1 MSEVFARVTHTH
13 DFLALQ
19 LTPCAGQ
26 LYRWLLRRKPAGRS
40 QEFELNEFSEW
51 TGLGR
56 KRSYSIRHIQ
66 RSLLELA
73 ECGLVEVVRK
83 YSGKI
88 FKLVANHPQLDKNVA
103 ELDQN
108 VQIGMEMSKIEAS
121 NPCSSVLSYR
131 ERIET
136 TDKPSTHPA
145 AVNKENQTNQRKKN
159 QEESLAIDLLK
170 SSDLNAKLTNS
181 VQDAEIDTFSASGE
195 QRETLN
201 QVEAAIAP
209 IPLNPQIAAV
219 VLEATLTTV
228 QDAIALVKERKQS
241 GEVKNPAGLL
251 VDAIRGQWKAAQR
264 STSATSEF
272 NDWYHKAYAAGLI
285 EYFTS
290 SDPKVT
296 GLPLGSIGVLRR
308 GSEVWEDWRA
318 IAFESQAPSNPAG
331 KEALQIL

>member
-1 MSEVFARVTHTH
+1 MSEVFARVTHAH
-13 DFLALQ
+13 DALALQ

-26 LYRWLLRRKPAGRS
+26 LYRWLLRRRPAGRP

-51 TGLGR
+51 TGENR
-56 KRSYSIRHIQ
+56 RRSYSIRHIQ
-66 RSLLELA
+66 RSLFELVNS
-73 ECGLVEVVRK
+73 GLVEVVRK

-88 FKLVANHPQLDKNVA
+88 FKLVANHPQSDKNVQN
-103 ELDQN
+103 LDQN
-108 VQIGMEMSKIEAS
+108 VQVGMEMSKMRAS
-121 NPCSSVLSYR
+121 NHCSSVTSYR
-131 ERIET
+131 EMLET

-145 AVNKENQTNQRKKN
+145 AVNKKNQTS
-159 QEESLAIDLLK
+159 QEEKDQEKTLDIDPLK
-170 SSDLNAKLTNS
+170 ISDLNAKPTNL
-181 VQDAEIDTFSASGE
+181 VKDAEIDNFSASGE
-195 QRETLN
+195 QREILN
-201 QVEAAIAP
+201 EVEAAIAP

-251 VDAIRGQWKAAQR
+251 VDAIRGQWKPAQR
-264 STSATSEF
+264 STSATAEF

-290 SDPKVT
+290 SDGKVT
-296 GLPLGSIGVLRR
+296 GLPPGSIGVMRR

-318 IAFESQAPSNPAG
+318 IVTLNVLHTNRD
-331 KEALQIL
+331 KI

>member
-1 MSEVFARVTHTH
+1 MSEVFARVTHAH
-13 DFLALQ
+13 DALALQ

-51 TGLGR
+51 TGVGR

-73 ECGLVEVVRK
+73 ESGLVEVVRK

-88 FKLVANHPQLDKNVA
+88 FKLVANHPQSDKNVA

-108 VQIGMEMSKIEAS
+108 VQVGMEMSKIGAS

-131 ERIET
+131 EILET
-136 TDKPSTHPA
+136 TDRPSTLPA
-145 AVNKENQTNQRKKN
+145 AVKNKNQNNKEFED
-159 QEESLAIDLLK
+159 QEKTLDIEPLK
-170 SSDLNAKLTNS
+170 GLDLNAGSINL
-181 VQDAEIDTFSASGE
+181 VQDAEIDHFSASGE
-195 QRETLN
+195 QREILI

-228 QDAIALVKERKQS
+228 QDAIALVKERKRS

-251 VDAIRGQWKAAQR
+251 VDAIRERWKPAQ
-264 STSATSEF
+264 SAKSVTTEF
-272 NDWYHKAYAAGLI
+272 NIWYHKAYAAGLI

-290 SDPKVT
+290 SDSQVT
-296 GLPLGSIGVLRR
+296 GLPSGSIGVLRH

-318 IAFESQAPSNPAG
+318 IATSSHFLGSS
-331 KEALQIL
+331 

>member
-1 MSEVFARVTHTH
+1 MSEVFARVTHAH
-13 DFLALQ
+13 DALALQ

-26 LYRWLLRRKPAGRS
+26 LYRWLLRRRPAGRP
-40 QEFELNEFSEW
+40 QEFELDEFSEW
-51 TGLGR
+51 TGTSR

-66 RSLLELA
+66 RSLFELVNS
-73 ECGLVEVVRK
+73 GLVEVVRK

-88 FKLVANHPQLDKNVA
+88 FKLVANHPHSDKNVQKL
-103 ELDQN
+103 EQN
-108 VQIGMEMSKIEAS
+108 VQVGMEMSKIEAS

-131 ERIET
+131 EKLET
-136 TDKPSTHPA
+136 TEKPSTHPA
-145 AVNKENQTNQRKKN
+145 AKSDRNQNQDLKD
-159 QEESLAIDLLK
+159 QEKASKVEIPKIPDP
-170 SSDLNAKLTNS
+170 NAGLINL
-181 VQDAEIDTFSASGE
+181 VQDSETDNFSASGE
-195 QRETLN
+195 QREILI

-251 VDAIRGQWKAAQR
+251 VDAIRGQWKPAQR
-264 STSATSEF
+264 TLDATAEF
-272 NDWYHKAYAAGLI
+272 NHWYREAYAAGLI

-290 SDPKVT
+290 SDSRVT
-296 GLPLGSIGVLRR
+296 GLPPGSIGVLRR

-318 IAFESQAPSNPAG
+318 IA
-331 KEALQIL
+331 LR

>member
-1 MSEVFARVTHTH
+1 MSEVFARVTHAH
-13 DFLALQ
+13 DALALQ

-26 LYRWLLRRKPAGRS
+26 LYRWLLRRRPAGRS

-66 RSLLELA
+66 RSLIELA
-73 ECGLVEVVRK
+73 ESGLVELVRK

-88 FKLVANHPQLDKNVA
+88 FKLVANHPKLDKNVQN
-103 ELDQN
+103 LDQN
-108 VQIGMEMSKIEAS
+108 VQFGMGMSKIEPS

-136 TDKPSTHPA
+136 TDKPSTLPA
-145 AVNKENQTNQRKKN
+145 AAKNENQNS
-159 QEESLAIDLLK
+159 QEFEDQGKTLDIESLK
-170 SSDLNAKLTNS
+170 CSDPNAELTNL
-181 VQDAEIDTFSASGE
+181 VQDAETDYFSASGE
-195 QRETLN
+195 QREILN

-228 QDAIALVKERKQS
+228 QDAIALVRERKQS

-251 VDAIRGQWKAAQR
+251 VDAIRGRWKPAQR
-264 STSATSEF
+264 SARATAEF

-290 SDPKVT
+290 SDSKVT
-296 GLPLGSIGVLRR
+296 GLPPGSIGVLRC

-318 IAFESQAPSNPAG
+318 IAAESG
-331 KEALQIL
+331 K

>member
-1 MSEVFARVTHTH
+1 MSEVFARVTHAH
-13 DFLALQ
+13 DALALQ

-26 LYRWLLRRKPAGRS
+26 LYRWLLRRRPAGRP
-40 QEFELNEFSEW
+40 QEFELNEFSDW
-51 TGLGR
+51 TGKNR

-73 ECGLVEVVRK
+73 ESGLVEVVRK

-88 FKLVANHPQLDKNVA
+88 FKLVANHPQSDKNVQI
-103 ELDQN
+103 LDQN
-108 VQIGMEMSKIEAS
+108 VQVGMEMSKIEAS

-131 ERIET
+131 EELET
-136 TDKPSTHPA
+136 TDRPSTHPA
-145 AVNKENQTNQRKKN
+145 AVKNENQDSQKFRDQAKALDI
-159 QEESLAIDLLK
+159 ELLK
-170 SSDLNAKLTNS
+170 SSDLNERLTNLI
-181 VQDAEIDTFSASGE
+181 QDAEEDNFFASGE
-195 QRETLN
+195 QREILN

-219 VLEATLTTV
+219 VLEAALTTV

-251 VDAIRGQWKAAQR
+251 VDAVRGRWKPAQR
-264 STSATSEF
+264 SSGAAAEF
-272 NDWYHKAYAAGLI
+272 NNWYHQAYAAGLI

-290 SDPKVT
+290 SDSQVT
-296 GLPLGSIGVLRR
+296 GLPPGSIGVLRR

-318 IAFESQAPSNPAG
+318 IAAQTGRFCD
-331 KEALQIL
+331 